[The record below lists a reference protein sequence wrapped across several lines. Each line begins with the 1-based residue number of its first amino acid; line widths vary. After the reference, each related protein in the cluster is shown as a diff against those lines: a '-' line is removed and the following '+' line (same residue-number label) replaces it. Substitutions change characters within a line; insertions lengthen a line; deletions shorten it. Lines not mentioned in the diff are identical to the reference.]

1 MIVFENAPSFWS
13 LWTTM
18 QGSIVPRILK
28 RVLCTDALAVLVCVL
43 YLGLGWSF
51 LDMTITP
58 FAIIGLVVGIFLSF
72 RNTVSYNRFW
82 EARTHW
88 GSCLITCRSL
98 ARQAVV
104 FGANEPAERTQRRL
118 YLLLAFAH
126 ALRHQLRDTD
136 PRSDLARFLDT
147 DTLAQVLA
155 SPNRP
160 NQLLILIG
168 QAFYTLHSEQGLGA
182 PLMASTEGLINELS
196 HILGSCERIRSTPIP
211 FAYLLMLHRSVH
223 VYCYLLPFGLVATVG
238 WMSPIVV
245 SFMAYAFFGLDAL
258 GDEIS
263 NPFADKPNALALD
276 SICRNIE
283 ISLLAQLG
291 EPVPAPL
298 SPNANGQV
306 M

>member
-1 MIVFENAPSFWS
+1 
-13 LWTTM
+13 
-18 QGSIVPRILK
+18 
-28 RVLCTDALAVLVCVL
+28 VCVL
-43 YLGLGWSF
+43 YLSFGWTF

-98 ARQAVV
+98 ARQAIVL
-104 FGANEPAERTQRRL
+104 GGHDAPELTQKRV
-118 YLLLAFAH
+118 YLLMAFAH
-126 ALRHQLRDTD
+126 ALRHELRGTD
-136 PRSDLARFLDT
+136 PSADLARFLDAE
-147 DTLAQVLA
+147 TLAAVMA
-155 SPNRP
+155 SPHRP
-160 NQLLILIG
+160 NQLLTLIG
-168 QAFYTLHSEQGLGA
+168 QAFYTLHSQKGLAA
-182 PLMASTEGLINELS
+182 PLMASVEGLINELS

-211 FAYLLMLHRSVH
+211 FAYLLLLHRTVH
-223 VYCYLLPFGLVATVG
+223 VYCYLLPFGLVSTVG

-245 SFMAYAFFGLDAL
+245 SFMAYAFLGMDAL

-263 NPFADKPNALALD
+263 NPFADKSNALALD
-276 SICRNIE
+276 SICRNID

-291 EPVPAPL
+291 EPVPERLMPDAD
-298 SPNANGQV
+298 GKI

>member
-13 LWTTM
+13 LWTTL
-18 QGSIVPRILK
+18 QGSIVPRIVK
-28 RVLCTDALAVLVCVL
+28 RVVCIDALAVLVCVL
-43 YLGLGWSF
+43 YLSLGWSF

-98 ARQAVV
+98 ARQAIV
-104 FGANEPAERTQRRL
+104 FGANEPPEATQRRL

-126 ALRHQLRDTD
+126 ALRHQLRGTD
-136 PRSDLARFLDT
+136 PRADLARFLDA
-147 DTLAQVLA
+147 DTLAVVMA
-155 SPNRP
+155 SPHRP
-160 NQLLILIG
+160 NQVLTFIG

-182 PLMASTEGLINELS
+182 PLMASVEGLINELS

-211 FAYLLMLHRSVH
+211 FAYLLLLHRTVH
-223 VYCYLLPFGLVATVG
+223 VYCYLLPFGLVSTVG

-245 SFMAYAFFGLDAL
+245 SFMAYAFLGLDAL

-276 SICRNIE
+276 SICRSIE

-291 EPVPAPL
+291 EPVPEPIGPDAH
-298 SPNANGQV
+298 GKV

>member
-18 QGSIVPRILK
+18 QGSIVPRIIK
-28 RVLCTDALAVLVCVL
+28 RVLYTDALAVLVCVL
-43 YLGLGWSF
+43 YISFGWSF

-98 ARQAVV
+98 ARQAIV
-104 FGANEPAERTQRRL
+104 FGANDTPERTQQRI

-136 PRSDLARFLDT
+136 PEVDLARFLDP
-147 DTLAQVLA
+147 DTLALVLA
-155 SPNRP
+155 SPHRA
-160 NQLLILIG
+160 NQLLTLIS
-168 QAFYTLHSEQGLGA
+168 QAFYTLHSEQGLGS
-182 PLMASTEGLINELS
+182 PLLASVEGLINELS

-211 FAYLLMLHRSVH
+211 FAYLLLLHRTVH

-245 SFMAYAFFGLDAL
+245 SFMAYAFLGLDAL

-263 NPFADKPNALALD
+263 NPFAAKSNALALD
-276 SICRNIE
+276 AICRSIE
-283 ISLLAQLG
+283 ISLLAQLD
-291 EPVPAPL
+291 EPVPQPL
-298 SPNANGQV
+298 LPDAQGKV

>member
-28 RVLCTDALAVLVCVL
+28 RVLCIDALAVLVCVL
-43 YLGLGWSF
+43 YLSMGWSF

-98 ARQAVV
+98 ARQAIV
-104 FGANEPAERTQRRL
+104 FGANDAPAVTQRRL
-118 YLLLAFAH
+118 YLLMAFAH
-126 ALRHQLRDTD
+126 ALRHQLRGTD
-136 PRSDLARFLDT
+136 PAVDLARYLDAE
-147 DTLAQVLA
+147 TLAEVMA
-155 SPNRP
+155 SPHRA
-160 NQLLILIG
+160 NQLLTLIG
-168 QAFYTLHSEQGLGA
+168 QAFYALHSEKGLDA
-182 PLMASTEGLINELS
+182 PLMASVEGLINELS

-211 FAYLLMLHRSVH
+211 FAYLLLLHRTVH
-223 VYCYLLPFGLVATVG
+223 AYCYLLPFGLVSTVG
-238 WMSPIVV
+238 WMSPVVV
-245 SFMAYAFFGLDAL
+245 SFMAYAFLGLDAL

-263 NPFADKPNALALD
+263 NPFATKANALALD
-276 SICRNIE
+276 SICRSIE

-291 EPVPAPL
+291 EPVPEPIGPDAH
-298 SPNANGQV
+298 GKV